1 MKLNQYGLFIEVC
14 FRASNGHPFFS
25 KPLTENSFKEALAHC
40 EFQKSYIVGIKNGED
55 IVMVVVGLDREFKT
69 PYEKFVR
76 MVSSGIVAHY

>member
-14 FRASNGHPFFS
+14 LKYDNGRPFFS

-40 EFQKSYIVGIKNGED
+40 EFQKSYIVGIKNGKD
-55 IVMVVVGLDREFKT
+55 IIIAGLDREFKT